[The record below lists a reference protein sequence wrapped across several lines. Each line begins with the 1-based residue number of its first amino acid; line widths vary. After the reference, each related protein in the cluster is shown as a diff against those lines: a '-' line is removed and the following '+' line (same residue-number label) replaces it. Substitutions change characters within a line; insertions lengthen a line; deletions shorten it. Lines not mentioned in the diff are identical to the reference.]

1 MTFGFSRRP
10 IASWSLSM
18 TIFVIW
24 VIAFALIFYFAN
36 KRWNDGVSQGIDK
49 MLTAMLKSHGKN
61 RYIWVTAIA
70 VLGATALVRPI
81 DVLLV
86 VILLGIIALIV
97 AKVTSVAGKKLS

>member
-1 MTFGFSRRP
+1 
-10 IASWSLSM
+10 M

-61 RYIWVTAIA
+61 RYIWVAAIA

-97 AKVTSVAGKKLS
+97 AKVASVAGKKMP